1 MRIATAGFLVVVLL
15 SDSGVVLAQNPA
27 QRAWDVLE
35 KGHDSHSTKE
45 RVDAVRALGQLPG
58 NSHAI
63 ELAEQAI
70 SDKKPDVRAAAAL
83 TLGRLGSSRSI
94 PLLKAAV
101 KDKNVKVA
109 LAASSALL
117 SLGDSSGYATY
128 RDVLIR
134 KRKSGEGP
142 VEEEK
147 QLLKDRK
154 AMTLMMLGV
163 AAGFAPY
170 AGYGWAMYE
179 VLSKDYAGPIRVEAA
194 RKLATDQDPETQ
206 RALVHAASDRA
217 WKVRVAAL
225 DALAQQADPRLM
237 DTLAGHLSDKNQ
249 VVRCAAAAAIIRV
262 MSVKELAIQQSTT
275 LP

>member
-45 RVDAVRALGQLPG
+45 RANAVRALGQLQG
-58 NSHAI
+58 NSHAV

-70 SDKKPDVRAAAAL
+70 ADKKPDVRAAAAL

-117 SLGDSSGYATY
+117 TFGDPCGYVIY
-128 RDVLIR
+128 REVLVG

-142 VEEEK
+142 VAEEGR
-147 QLLKDRK
+147 LLKDPK
-154 AMTLMMLGV
+154 ALSLMMLGV
-163 AAGFAPY
+163 AVGFAPY
-170 AGYGWAMYE
+170 AGYAWAAYE
-179 VLSKDYAGPIRVEAA
+179 VLSKDYAGPVLVEAA
-194 RKLATDQDPETQ
+194 QKLATDRDPETQ
-206 RALVHAASDRA
+206 LALVKAASNRN
-217 WKVRVAAL
+217 WKVRVAVL

-237 DTLAGHLSDKNQ
+237 DTLAGHLSDKKQ
-249 VVRCAAAAAIIRV
+249 AVRCAAAAALIRV
-262 MSVKELAIQQSTT
+262 TSVKELANQQSST